1 MPLLRASQLS
11 LNTSLGDFWG
21 ILLYRVYYKR
31 IEVLYMKNRGS
42 IIASYIERDY
52 RIKKAYE
59 KKKRVNCIMK
69 PCEKCEYEKVCEDK
83 ENDT

>member
-1 MPLLRASQLS
+1 
-11 LNTSLGDFWG
+11 
-21 ILLYRVYYKR
+21 
-31 IEVLYMKNRGS
+31 MKNRGS

-69 PCEKCEYEKVCEDK
+69 PCEKCEYEKICEDK
-83 ENDT
+83 DDTKNNTLCMVWKQREARDSKELY